1 MLFNFTTNPDSY
13 RDKTPKTRVKLFFRK
28 SGSGKPL
35 IILHGLFGISDNWA
49 ALSKLWSGNFTVYA
63 VDLRNHGQS
72 PHSEEWNYKVMAN
85 DIIELMGDEKLSD
98 IAILGHSMGGKVAM
112 RLAIDY
118 PMAVSKLIVVDIA
131 PKQYPPHNQDVVNA
145 LKKVDLD
152 KIQSRKEAE
161 EILREDLHEEGTIQ
175 FLLKNLHWKEN
186 AAGEKSLAWRFNLDV
201 IGENLHEVY
210 AATLPP
216 LTCNTEA
223 LFIRGEKSQYVM
235 QEDEA
240 DIKVLFPNST
250 IVTIPD
256 AGHWVHADQPFPVFE
271 AVLRFLHS

>member
-1 MLFNFTTNPDSY
+1 M
-13 RDKTPKTRVKLFFRK
+13 KLFFRK
-28 SGSGKPL
+28 SGTGKPL

-49 ALSKLWSGNFTVYA
+49 ALSKLWSEHFTVYA

-72 PHSEEWNYKVMAN
+72 PHSDEWNYEVMAN
-85 DIIELMGDEKLSD
+85 DIIELMGEEKMND
-98 IAILGHSMGGKVAM
+98 VTILGHSMGGKVAM

-131 PKQYPPHNQDVVNA
+131 PRQYPPHNTEVVNA
-145 LKKVDLD
+145 LNKVDPD
-152 KIQSRKEAE
+152 KIKSRKDAE
-161 EILREDLHEEGTIQ
+161 EILRKELHEEGTIQ

-186 AAGEKSLAWRFNLDV
+186 TAGEKSLAWRFNLPV
-201 IGENLHEVY
+201 IGSHLKEVY
-210 AATLPP
+210 VATLPP
-216 LTCNTEA
+216 GTCETES
-223 LFIRGEKSQYVM
+223 LFIRGAKSQYVM
-235 QEDEA
+235 PEDEA

-271 AVLRFLHS
+271 AVVKFVH

>member
-1 MLFNFTTNPDSY
+1 M
-13 RDKTPKTRVKLFFRK
+13 KLFFRK

-49 ALSKLWSGNFTVYA
+49 ALSKLWSEHFTVYA

-72 PHSEEWNYKVMAN
+72 PHSEEWNYEVMAN
-85 DIIELMGDEKLSD
+85 DIIELMGEEKLSD
-98 IAILGHSMGGKVAM
+98 VTILGHSMGGKVAM

-131 PKQYPPHNQDVVNA
+131 PRQYPPHNTEVVNA
-145 LKKVDLD
+145 LKKVDPD
-152 KIQSRKEAE
+152 KINSRKDAE
-161 EILREDLHEEGTIQ
+161 EILRKELHEEGTIQ

-186 AAGEKSLAWRFNLDV
+186 AAGEKSLAWRFNLPV
-201 IGENLHEVY
+201 ISSHLNEVY
-210 AATLPP
+210 APTVPSAK
-216 LTCNTEA
+216 CETES
-223 LFIRGEKSQYVM
+223 LFIRGEKSRYVM
-235 QEDEA
+235 PEDEA

-271 AVLRFLHS
+271 AVMKFAH